1 MVRGRP
7 RITSNG
13 VRGIPRRKKTRCE
26 SRLGRVDSLCQI
38 VQEVLILLLRAFADY
53 VGASGAGGPVRVRPQ
68 GLTRGS
74 CVGAVR
80 VPVPRQQRAQFVAF
94 GPPGDYPLQ
103 DVGKIG
109 KWFDVVELAGLD
121 QGIGDRPMTGSRFS
135 ADTDITIHWLDAPQ
149 MGHACAHDADSQTA
163 GLREA
168 AIRFQERNYSL
179 SGPKA
184 LLATISGG

>member
-7 RITSNG
+7 RITLPG
-13 VRGIPRRKKTRCE
+13 VRGIPRRKKTRSE

-53 VGASGAGGPVRVRPQ
+53 VGASGAGGPVRVCPQ

-135 ADTDITIHWLDAPQ
+135 ADTDQ
-149 MGHACAHDADSQTA
+149 SQSMA
-163 GLREA
+163 RRSPNGARM
-168 AIRFQERNYSL
+168 R
-179 SGPKA
+179 P
-184 LLATISGG
+184 